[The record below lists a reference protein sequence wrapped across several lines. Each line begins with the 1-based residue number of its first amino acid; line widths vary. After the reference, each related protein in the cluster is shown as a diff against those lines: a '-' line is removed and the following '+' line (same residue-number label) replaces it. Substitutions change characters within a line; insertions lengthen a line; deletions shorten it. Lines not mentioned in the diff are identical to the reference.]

1 MRTIISCVSL
11 AGVLSVLAFL
21 YRWFLLKT
29 DVVIG
34 YNWSWQGKNFFP
46 NFDLR
51 NRSGSKTYVVAN
63 IAYTRDHGKQIV
75 TFDNTS
81 LWGRELKPG
90 TIVPVSAAPVRGLAS
105 MADCLKTEVTVR
117 FQNGRSFRGQ
127 GPGQLFTGFHK
138 YARVLRD
145 RIERSSLPLPR

>member
-1 MRTIISCVSL
+1 VQAILKYVS
-11 AGVLSVLAFL
+11 AGSVLGVIAFL

-29 DVVIG
+29 DVAIG

-63 IAYTRDHGKQIV
+63 IAYTRNHGKDIV
-75 TFDNTS
+75 TLDNTS

-90 TIVPVSAAPVRGLAS
+90 TIMAVSAAPVRSITS
-105 MADCLKTEVTVR
+105 MSDCLLTEITVR

-127 GPGQLFTGFHK
+127 GPGQLITGLHK
-138 YARVLRD
+138 YALVLRD